1 MSSLMTVELNDTLHA
16 HVCDAD
22 DPHIRIERV
31 GADLVRIEANE
42 VRHLVEVLTLAGG
55 DLAALVRLK
64 EEQA

>member
-1 MSSLMTVELNDTLHA
+1 MATIMTVELNDTLRV
-16 HVCDAD
+16 HVCNSD
-22 DPHIRIERV
+22 DPHIRIERI

-64 EEQA
+64 EEE